1 MVINHYP
8 LAVIK
13 VVGIGNGGINAM
25 NRVIHSGL
33 RGVEFVAIDTDS
45 QALSISEADIK
56 LEIGRELTRGLGAG
70 ADPEIGRRVAE
81 DRWADIEATLK
92 GADMVVLLAGE
103 GGGTGTG
110 AAPVVARIAKIDG
123 ALTVGVVTRP
133 FGFEGKRRS
142 QQADDGI
149 EALRAE
155 LDTLI
160 VVPCEPLL
168 GIGEE
173 SINVLEALSTADD
186 WVCEGVLVMT
196 DSITAP
202 GLINIS
208 FEDVRYMLN
217 GAGLALMGIG
227 TAMGENRFV
236 RAAEIA
242 VSISSSVASIGDDQR
257 VLILIQSDSDFG
269 LAEIN
274 EAIRVVQEAF
284 SPEASIFFNARVNDD
299 MGGDVRFT
307 LVATGLEIGATDFF
321 SIGS

>member
-1 MVINHYP
+1 
-8 LAVIK
+8 
-13 VVGIGNGGINAM
+13 
-25 NRVIHSGL
+25 
-33 RGVEFVAIDTDS
+33 
-45 QALSISEADIK
+45 
-56 LEIGRELTRGLGAG
+56 
-70 ADPEIGRRVAE
+70 
-81 DRWADIEATLK
+81 
-92 GADMVVLLAGE
+92 
-103 GGGTGTG
+103 
-110 AAPVVARIAKIDG
+110 
-123 ALTVGVVTRP
+123 
-133 FGFEGKRRS
+133 
-142 QQADDGI
+142 
-149 EALRAE
+149 
-155 LDTLI
+155 
-160 VVPCEPLL
+160 
-168 GIGEE
+168 
-173 SINVLEALSTADD
+173 
-186 WVCEGVLVMT
+186 MT